1 MERSFYIKDYRLA
14 ELKLYIKENTP
25 SVRFNG
31 NPIKTGEKFYI
42 QLTLTVED
50 SNILD
55 VLFNIWHAKDNPVV
69 KKSGWQELLL
79 KRLNLS

>member
-1 MERSFYIKDYRLA
+1 MERSFYIKEYRLA
-14 ELKLYIKENTP
+14 ELKLFIKELTP

-31 NPIKTGEKFYI
+31 NPIKTGDTFYI

-50 SNILD
+50 SNILN
-55 VLFNIWHAKDNPVV
+55 VLFNKWHAKDNPVV
-69 KKSGWQELLL
+69 EKSGWQKLLL